1 MNNTDSAWEA
11 VRNAAIGAEN
21 YKRARRD
28 ANIDLFS
35 RAAANAAHYAISKSI
50 LKETEDDLRLLN
62 TDLEKERPVA
72 PEEPQRATLS
82 DIPTQEFGV
91 RGIKT
96 VDFSENP
103 NTVSEGEEY
112 TVQQDPSNTNDT
124 VSAWDA
130 YTRTWKKQP
139 VDRKQ
144 RVERMIDDTLND
156 IDKGR
161 YNDYEQR
168 RKEYDEQMKKWNAR
182 FERQKELEKK
192 GRVGILEDSALRLAM
207 HNPDWS
213 ARMSQKAENERQR
226 EMQYDKFRLEHAKEF
241 AKSALAI
248 ISNDSLLKALR
259 PAETYQDQQHNA
271 AVNEELSERRKEA
284 MAYAPQK
291 FEDEKTS
298 IDNDVAFFNKL
309 EDMLPMKD
317 GKPDLDKIGKM
328 SATEKSQ
335 LFKAYSEMAR
345 LDPNTGYSYIARAPG
360 VFGYIQSLWNALK
373 GAVIGKQ
380 NVTADDIDKGSKN
393 ARKDLEARKKAFNDK
408 WEERKE
414 RGRDKWSYRV
424 QQGFDALMD
433 EFKYEMDE
441 PGEPAPKVPVPTP
454 VEETVTSPATNNAAT
469 NNTAS
474 VKAKIEAT
482 DIFKKMDNGDTETIT
497 LDDGKSY
504 KVTKKKG
511 KAIF

>member
-50 LKETEDDLRLLN
+50 LKETEDDLKLLN
-62 TDLEKERPVA
+62 TDLEKERPVE
-72 PEEPQRATLS
+72 PEEPKRATFS
-82 DIPTQEFGV
+82 DIPTQE
-91 RGIKT
+91 
-96 VDFSENP
+96 
-103 NTVSEGEEY
+103 Y
-112 TVQQDPSNTNDT
+112 TVQQDASNTNDT
-124 VSAWDA
+124 VSAWDE
-130 YTRTWKKQP
+130 YSRTWKKQP
-139 VDRKQ
+139 VDKM
-144 RVERMIDDTLND
+144 VNDTLND
-156 IDKGR
+156 IDSGR

-168 RKEYDEQMKKWNAR
+168 RKEYDEQMKNWNAR
-182 FERQKELEKK
+182 VERQKELNKK

-226 EMQYDKFRLEHAKEF
+226 EMQYEKFRLEHAKDF
-241 AKSALAI
+241 AKSALATV
-248 ISNDSLLKALR
+248 SNDALLKGLR
-259 PAETYQDQQHNA
+259 TPYTYQDQQHNA
-271 AVNEELSERRKEA
+271 AVNEELNERRKEA
-284 MAYAPQK
+284 MAYAPQE
-291 FEDEKTS
+291 FEKEKTS

-309 EDMLPMKD
+309 EETLPMKD
-317 GKPDLDKIGKM
+317 GKVDLNKINAM
-328 SATEKSQ
+328 TPTEKQQ

-380 NVTADDIDKGSKN
+380 NVTAKDIETGSKN

-408 WEERKE
+408 WEERKT
-414 RGRDKWSYRV
+414 RGRDKWSYRA

-433 EFKYEMDE
+433 EYVYKMDE
-441 PGEPAPKVPVPTP
+441 PNTVIEQAPEAPVPTP
-454 VEETVTSPATNNAAT
+454 AEETVTSPATNNAAIL
-469 NNTAS
+469 
-474 VKAKIEAT
+474 KAIEAT
-482 DIFKKMDNGDTETIT
+482 AEFKSMRPGQTKTIT
-497 LDDGKSY
+497 IDGKQY
-504 KVTKKKG
+504 KVKNSKG
-511 KAIF
+511 SAKIVG